1 VSEVETSPT
10 MSMVADQAAAA
21 AASAL
26 VSASGLAASASAP
39 AAAPDAD
46 FVEGTDVAFE
56 LVYGQHPALLV
67 LSESLAAVLVESQ
80 GGSADDADAAWSVL
94 TELVDVAGRAAGQ
107 RVDAVV
113 DGLGNMDDPRPLVEG
128 AVARIGAGLV
138 SRVEIEVDE
147 TPTGWLMWVAGDELA
162 EALAPR
168 SEAPAVIDS
177 IEYPELGQG
186 ATASAG
192 ADISFLADVTM
203 GVTVELGRT
212 VMSVR
217 EILQLTEGSVVE
229 LDRAAGALVD
239 VLISGSVVAR
249 GEVVVVDDQLG
260 VRIMEIIDSPATV
273 GR

>member
-1 VSEVETSPT
+1 VNEVDTHPT
-10 MSMVADQAAAA
+10 ILMVADQAVAAA
-21 AASAL
+21 ATAV
-26 VSASGLAASASAP
+26 VSAGGLEAAAGAP
-39 AAAPDAD
+39 ARASDAD
-46 FVEGTDVAFE
+46 FTEGTDVAFE
-56 LVYGQHPALLV
+56 LTYGQNQALLV
-67 LSESLAAVLVESQ
+67 FSEALAAAIVEKG
-80 GGSADDADAAWSVL
+80 GGSAEDTDSAWAIL
-94 TELVDVAGRAAGQ
+94 TELAAVAGRAAGE
-107 RVDAVV
+107 RVDAVA
-113 DGLGNMDDPRPLVEG
+113 DGLGNMDSPQPLSEG
-128 AVARIGAGLV
+128 AALRIGAGLV
-138 SRVEIEVDE
+138 SRVEIEVDGAAI
-147 TPTGWLMWVAGDELA
+147 GWLMWVAGNDLTD
-162 EALAPR
+162 ALSPR

-186 ATASAG
+186 ATSSAG

-260 VRIMEIIDSPATV
+260 VRVLEILDSSATLS
-273 GR
+273 R

>member
-1 VSEVETSPT
+1 VSEETNPT
-10 MSMVADQAAAA
+10 ISLVADQATAAA
-21 AASAL
+21 ATAL
-26 VSASGLAASASAP
+26 VSASGLEASAASPVSTT
-39 AAAPDAD
+39 DAD

-56 LVYGQHPALLV
+56 VAYGENPALLV
-67 LSESLAAVLVESQ
+67 FSESLAAALVESG
-80 GGSADDADAAWSVL
+80 GGSADDADAAWSAL
-94 TELVDVAGRAAGQ
+94 TELADVAGRAAGK
-107 RVDAVV
+107 RVDSVV
-113 DGLGNMDDPRPLVEG
+113 DGLGKMDSPKPLAEG
-128 AVARIGAGLV
+128 AAGRIGAGLV
-138 SRVEIEVDE
+138 SRVEIEVDAS
-147 TPTGWLMWVAGDELA
+147 PIGWLMWVAGDDLTD
-162 EALAPR
+162 ALSPR
-168 SEAPAVIDS
+168 SESPTVIDS

-186 ATASAG
+186 APSSPG

-260 VRIMEIIDSPATV
+260 VRVLEIIDSSATAS
-273 GR
+273 R